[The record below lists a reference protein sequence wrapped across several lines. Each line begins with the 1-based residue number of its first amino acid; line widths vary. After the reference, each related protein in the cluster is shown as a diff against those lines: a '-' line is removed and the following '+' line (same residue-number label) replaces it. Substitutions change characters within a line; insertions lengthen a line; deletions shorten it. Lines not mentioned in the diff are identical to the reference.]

1 MIRIPMANQKT
12 ARIELRS
19 VAPDANPYL
28 VLYTMLKTG
37 FEGERLEKQET
48 AGDRARFLP
57 SSINDAIV
65 LFNESK
71 FITDILGEDSKQK
84 YSSFKQLVADRS
96 PKELGTLVKASEVL
110 FHHEVT
116 NQLLWNQF

>member
-1 MIRIPMANQKT
+1 
-12 ARIELRS
+12 
-19 VAPDANPYL
+19 
-28 VLYTMLKTG
+28 MLKTG
-37 FEGERLEKQET
+37 FEGERLEKKET
-48 AGDRARFLP
+48 TDDRARFLP
-57 SSINDAIV
+57 SSINDAIA
-65 LFNESK
+65 LFHESK

-96 PKELGTLVKASEVL
+96 PKELGTMVKASEVL

>member
-1 MIRIPMANQKT
+1 MIRIPMANEKT

-37 FEGERLEKQET
+37 FEGERLEKKET
-48 AGDRARFLP
+48 TDDRAQFLP
-57 SSINDAIV
+57 SSINDAIA
-65 LFNESK
+65 LFHESK
-71 FITDILGEDSKQK
+71 FITDILGVDSKQK

-96 PKELGTLVKASEVL
+96 PKELGTMVKASEVL